1 MVAASLACTEI
12 RKKRPAPR
20 RLKAHE
26 QENYQVV
33 VEGARVACF
42 KYARACAAATVF
54 GP

>member
-1 MVAASLACTEI
+1 MIAASLACTEI
-12 RKKRPAPR
+12 RKKCPAPH

-33 VEGARVACF
+33 VERAWPVSNMRV
-42 KYARACAAATVF
+42 CAAATVF